1 MGSPIMSIAK
11 NDRKGH
17 ASAPVHEAVG
27 DDVRSLIIS
36 AQRGDQRLLTSP
48 PTSMQTT
55 WATRHAVAGCTV
67 RKVWIWATPKGTIGA
82 MLTLVA
88 AKMKILAVVPPPRLS
103 RAPGRAPGLEIAGF
117 H

>member
-1 MGSPIMSIAK
+1 MGRPIMSMAK

-17 ASAPVHEAVG
+17 ASALVHEAVG
-27 DDVRSLIIS
+27 DDVRSLIIP

-55 WATRHAVAGCTV
+55 WATRPAVAGCTV
-67 RKVWIWATPKGTIGA
+67 RKVWIWARPKRRIGT

-88 AKMKILAVVPPPRLS
+88 AKMKILAVVPDRKSTRLNS
-103 RAPGRAPGLEIAGF
+103 SHRCIS
-117 H
+117 